1 MGTTFEAFCCSNEN
15 REITQGNINNKD
27 SLNSSSDLPIKSS
40 IFGNNGLNQ
49 MMDNP
54 FRDYLIIEFLGKGT
68 NSTTYMA
75 KNKKNNEILAIK
87 KLKRK
92 KESNEEEIKSEL
104 DNLKKLNHAYINKI
118 YDYYIEDDYIF
129 LLEEFC
135 SEGNLL
141 DKIQNGKIFPEFIVK
156 IIMFEI
162 FKSLI
167 YLKSKNLNH
176 GNLKLENIL
185 IELNDIKANE
195 KTNKKNISIKEDK
208 FIKAINK
215 DMQLIDTNINKF
227 GTYYK
232 YDFNHFDSIRV
243 INKKINESQKK
254 NESAQMSSGLRFNI
268 SKKNIDKLKAIPNLK
283 YKGENNIYNSGKFEF
298 LKYGIKLDDYIS
310 EKISFKDKLIKENI
324 LYSSPETISDVKSEN
339 CDIWACGII
348 MFLLLSGEYPFNG
361 ENTEEIKSKI
371 ISGKFV
377 FDFDKF
383 IGVSEEAKDLI
394 KKCLKINKEMRIT
407 LLDTVKHPFFD
418 DLKDSKVY
426 LIDEKKILENL
437 KNQKERPI
445 FYQMVLS
452 FISYHFKDTELLI
465 ELSRIFYKIDRDSDG
480 KITIEDLMNA
490 YEEAGEKIKKNE
502 LEEIIKLVDFDR
514 NGFIEYDEF
523 IRVCIPEDRL
533 FTEDNLKDAFDLF
546 DKDKKGNITYLNVV
560 EALEREDRI
569 NSKMIFLLKVEVAKM
584 GEETLDFK
592 MFYNLMVKLSFQ

>member
-40 IFGNNGLNQ
+40 IFGNNGLKQ
-49 MMDNP
+49 MLDNP
-54 FRDYLIIEFLGKGT
+54 FRDYLLIEFLGKGAS
-68 NSTTYMA
+68 STTYMA
-75 KNKKNNEILAIK
+75 KNKKNNEVLAIK

-92 KESNEEEIKSEL
+92 KEANEEEIKSEL

-195 KTNKKNISIKEDK
+195 KINKKNISIKEDK

-268 SKKNIDKLKAIPNLK
+268 SRKNIDKLKAIPNLK
-283 YKGENNIYNSGKFEF
+283 YRGENNIYNSGKFEF

-361 ENTEEIKSKI
+361 DDIEEIKSKI
-371 ISGKFV
+371 ISGKFI

-480 KITIEDLMNA
+480 KITIEDLMKA

-584 GEETLDFK
+584 GEEILDFK

>member
-54 FRDYLIIEFLGKGT
+54 FRDYLLIEYLGKGA
-68 NSTTYMA
+68 NSITYMG

-92 KESNEEEIKSEL
+92 KEANEEEIKSEL

-268 SKKNIDKLKAIPNLK
+268 SRKNIDKLKAIPNLK
-283 YKGENNIYNSGKFEF
+283 YRGENNIYNSGKFEF

-361 ENTEEIKSKI
+361 ENIEEIKSKI

-490 YEEAGEKIKKNE
+490 YEEAGEKVNKSE

-584 GEETLDFK
+584 GEEILDFK